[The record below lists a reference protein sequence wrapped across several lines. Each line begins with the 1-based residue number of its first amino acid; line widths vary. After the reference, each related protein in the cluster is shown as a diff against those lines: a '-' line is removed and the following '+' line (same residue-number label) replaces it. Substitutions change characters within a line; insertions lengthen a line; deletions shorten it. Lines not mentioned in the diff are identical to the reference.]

1 MNNSKDILKK
11 TIKINS
17 EFASELV
24 CVIPYT
30 YWLHERGEL
39 EKVITSKGMKPFY
52 YFCDDVEE
60 RFEVRTFDTSTNGLQ
75 DVPNTWIHHNSY
87 AVVGRDHSEL
97 SEEEQSEVNGV
108 LDYSQWTPPPYVDYY
123 KTDEFNHLKP
133 YIVVNSNYN
142 VEYGNDITQSMRYID
157 IKTLYETFNYLID
170 RGYTVI
176 YKRPNNTEFT
186 LDQNEMITLSGKFT
200 LTANVEGTGII
211 SDYDLCN
218 YYDKVINLNLLKN
231 DYTYS
236 YNELQM
242 KLFSGAEG
250 FISTNGGGG
259 FLCSYFGKPIIFYVP
274 HGKELRPGYLTKSN
288 SYVKKLSN
296 ADIHVVLDEGNI
308 NDYSKLIEKIKDI
321 F

>member
-1 MNNSKDILKK
+1 MK
-11 TIKINS
+11 TIKVNS

-52 YFCDDVEE
+52 YFCDNVEE
-60 RFEVRTFDTSTNGLQ
+60 IFETRTFEVNSNGLK
-75 DVPNTWIHHNSY
+75 DVPNDWIHHNSY
-87 AVVGRDHSEL
+87 AVTKKDYSEL
-97 SEEEQSEVNGV
+97 SVEEQSEVNGV
-108 LDYSQWTPPPYVDYY
+108 LDYSQWTPPPYAKHYQ
-123 KTDEFNHLKP
+123 TDEFNHLKP
-133 YIVVNSNYN
+133 YVVVNSNYN
-142 VEYGNDITQSMRYID
+142 VEYGNDITKSLRYLD
-157 IKTLYETFNYLID
+157 IKTLYDIFNYLTD
-170 RGYTVI
+170 KGYHVI

-186 LDQNEMITLSGKFT
+186 LDQNEIVTLNGKFT
-200 LTANVEGTGII
+200 LTANVQGAGVI
-211 SDYDLCN
+211 SDYDLCT
-218 YYDKVINLNLLKN
+218 YYDKVINLNLLKK

-242 KLFSGAEG
+242 KLFSGADG

-259 FLCSYFGKPIIFYVP
+259 FLCSYFKKPVLFYIP
-274 HGKELRPGYLTKSN
+274 HGKELRPGYMTNSS

-296 ADIHVVLDEGNI
+296 ANIHVVLDEGNI
-308 NDYSKLIEKIKDI
+308 NDYSKLIEKIKEM

>member
-1 MNNSKDILKK
+1 MNNSKTTLKK

-60 RFEVRTFDTSTNGLQ
+60 RFEVRTFDVNTNGLQ
-75 DVPNTWIHHNSY
+75 DVPNNWIHHNSY

-133 YIVVNSNYN
+133 YIIVNSNYN
-142 VEYGNDITQSMRYID
+142 VEYGNDITQSMRYFD
-157 IKTLYETFNYLID
+157 IKTLYETFNHLID
-170 RGYTVI
+170 KGYTVI

-186 LDQNEMITLSGKFT
+186 LDQNEMVTLGGKFM
-200 LTANVEGTGII
+200 LTADVEGVGVI

-218 YYDKVINLNLLKN
+218 YYDKVINLNL
-231 DYTYS
+231 
-236 YNELQM
+236 
-242 KLFSGAEG
+242 
-250 FISTNGGGG
+250 
-259 FLCSYFGKPIIFYVP
+259 PPP
-274 HGKELRPGYLTKSN
+274 H
-288 SYVKKLSN
+288 
-296 ADIHVVLDEGNI
+296 
-308 NDYSKLIEKIKDI
+308 KD
-321 F
+321 

>member
-1 MNNSKDILKK
+1 MK
-11 TIKINS
+11 TIKVNS
-17 EFASELV
+17 EFATELV

-60 RFEVRTFDTSTNGLQ
+60 RFEIRTFDINTNGLR
-75 DVPNTWIHHNSY
+75 DVPNDWIHHNSN
-87 AVVGRDHSEL
+87 AVTRKNYSDL
-97 SEEEQSEVNGV
+97 SVEEQSEVNGV
-108 LDYSQWTPPPYVDYY
+108 LDYSKWTPPPYVDYY
-123 KTDEFNHLKP
+123 QTNEFNHLKP
-133 YIVVNSNYN
+133 YVVINSNYN
-142 VEYGNDITQSMRYID
+142 VEYGNDITKSLRYFD
-157 IKTLYETFNYLID
+157 IKTLYDIFNYLTD
-170 RGYTVI
+170 NGYHVI

-186 LDQNEMITLSGKFT
+186 LDQNEVVTLSGKFT
-200 LTANVEGTGII
+200 LTANVQGAGVI
-211 SDYDLCN
+211 SDYDLCT
-218 YYDKVINLNLLKN
+218 YYDKVINLNLLKK

-259 FLCSYFGKPIIFYVP
+259 FLCSYFKKPVLFYIP
-274 HGKELRPGYLTKSN
+274 HGKELRPGYMTNSS

-296 ADIHVVLDEGNI
+296 ANIHIVLDEGTT
-308 NDYSKLIEKIKDI
+308 NDYSNLIGKMKEI

>member
-1 MNNSKDILKK
+1 MNNSKTTLKK

-60 RFEVRTFDTSTNGLQ
+60 RFEVRTFDVNTNGQQ
-75 DVPNTWIHHNSY
+75 DVPNNWIHHNSY

-133 YIVVNSNYN
+133 YIIVNSNYN
-142 VEYGNDITQSMRYID
+142 VEYGNDITQSMRYFD
-157 IKTLYETFNYLID
+157 IKTLYETFNHLID
-170 RGYTVI
+170 KGYTVI

-186 LDQNEMITLSGKFT
+186 LDQNEMVTLGGKFM
-200 LTANVEGTGII
+200 LTADVEGVGVI

-218 YYDKVINLNLLKN
+218 YYDKVINLNLLKE
-231 DYTYS
+231 DYTYT

-242 KLFSGAEG
+242 KLFSGADG

-296 ADIHVVLDEGNI
+296 ANIHVVLDEGST
-308 NDYSKLIEKIKDI
+308 NDYSKLIKKIKEI

>member
-1 MNNSKDILKK
+1 MK
-11 TIKINS
+11 TIKVNS
-17 EFASELV
+17 EFATELV

-60 RFEVRTFDTSTNGLQ
+60 RFEIRTFDINTNGLR
-75 DVPNTWIHHNSY
+75 DVPNDWIHHNSY
-87 AVVGRDHSEL
+87 AVTRKNYSDL
-97 SEEEQSEVNGV
+97 SVEEQSEVNGV
-108 LDYSQWTPPPYVDYY
+108 LDYSKWTPPPYVDYY
-123 KTDEFNHLKP
+123 QTDEFNHLKP
-133 YIVVNSNYN
+133 YVVINSNYN
-142 VEYGNDITQSMRYID
+142 VEYGNDITKSLRYFD
-157 IKTLYETFNYLID
+157 IKTLYDIFNYLTD
-170 RGYTVI
+170 KGYHVI

-186 LDQNEMITLSGKFT
+186 LDQNEVVTLSGKFI
-200 LTANVEGTGII
+200 LTANVQGAGVI
-211 SDYDLCN
+211 SDYDLCT
-218 YYDKVINLNLLKN
+218 YYDKVINLNLLKK

-242 KLFSGAEG
+242 KLFSGADG

-259 FLCSYFGKPIIFYVP
+259 FLCSYFKKPVLFYIP
-274 HGKELRPGYLTKSN
+274 HGKELRPGYMTNSN

-296 ADIHVVLDEGNI
+296 ANIHIVLDEGTT
-308 NDYSKLIEKIKDI
+308 NDYSNLIGKMKEL

>member
-1 MNNSKDILKK
+1 MK

-30 YWLHERGEL
+30 YWLHKRGEL
-39 EKVITSKGMKPFY
+39 ENVITSKGMKPFY
-52 YFCDDVEE
+52 YFCDNVEE
-60 RFEVRTFDTSTNGLQ
+60 RFEIRTFDVNTNGLR
-75 DVPNTWIHHNSY
+75 DVPNDWIHHNSY
-87 AVVGRDHSEL
+87 AVTRKDYPDL
-97 SEEEQSEVNGV
+97 SIEEQSEVNGV
-108 LDYSQWTPPPYVDYY
+108 LDYSKWTPPPYTEHYQ
-123 KTDEFNHLKP
+123 TDDFNHLKP
-133 YIVVNSNYN
+133 YVVINSNYN
-142 VEYGNDITQSMRYID
+142 VEYGNDITKSMRYID
-157 IKTLYETFNYLID
+157 IKTLYEIFNYLTD
-170 RGYTVI
+170 KGYHVI
-176 YKRPNNTEFT
+176 YKRPDNTEFT

-200 LTANVEGTGII
+200 LTANVQGTGII

-218 YYDKVINLNLLKN
+218 YYDKVINLNLLKE

-242 KLFSGAEG
+242 KLFSGADG

-259 FLCSYFGKPIIFYVP
+259 FLCSYFRKPIIFYVP

-296 ADIHVVLDEGNI
+296 ADIHVVLDEGEV
-308 NDYSKLIEKIKDI
+308 NDYSKLTKRIKEV
-321 F
+321 FKGKNK

>member
-1 MNNSKDILKK
+1 VK
-11 TIKINS
+11 TIKVNS

-60 RFEVRTFDTSTNGLQ
+60 RFEIRTFDINTNGLK
-75 DVPNTWIHHNSY
+75 DVPNVWIHHNSY
-87 AVVGRDHSEL
+87 AVVGKDHSEL
-97 SEEEQSEVNGV
+97 SIEGQSEVNGV
-108 LDYSQWTPPPYVDYY
+108 LDYSQWTPPPYADYY
-123 KTDEFNHLKP
+123 QTDEFNHLKP

-142 VEYGNDITQSMRYID
+142 VEYGNDITKSMRYID
-157 IKTLYETFNYLID
+157 IKTLHEIFNYLTD
-170 RGYTVI
+170 KGYNVI

-186 LDQNEMITLSGKFT
+186 LDQNEMITLSGRYM
-200 LTANVEGTGII
+200 LTAKVQGIGVI
-211 SDYDLCN
+211 TDYDLCN
-218 YYDKVINLNLLKN
+218 YYDEVIDLNLLKE
-231 DYTYS
+231 DYTCS

-242 KLFSGAEG
+242 KLFSGADG

-259 FLCSYFGKPIIFYVP
+259 FLCSYFRKPIIFYVP

-296 ADIHVVLDEGNI
+296 ADIHVVLDEGEV
-308 NDYSKLIEKIKDI
+308 NDYSKLTKKIKEVYGGKNK
-321 F
+321 

>member
-1 MNNSKDILKK
+1 MK
-11 TIKINS
+11 TIKVNS
-17 EFASELV
+17 EFATELV

-60 RFEVRTFDTSTNGLQ
+60 RFEIRTFDINTNGLR
-75 DVPNTWIHHNSY
+75 DVPNDWIHHNSY
-87 AVVGRDHSEL
+87 AVTRKNYSDL
-97 SEEEQSEVNGV
+97 SVEEQSEVNGV
-108 LDYSQWTPPPYVDYY
+108 LDYSKWTPPPYVDYY
-123 KTDEFNHLKP
+123 QTNEFNHLKP
-133 YIVVNSNYN
+133 YVVINSNYN
-142 VEYGNDITQSMRYID
+142 VEYGNDITKSLRYFD
-157 IKTLYETFNYLID
+157 IKTLYDIFNYLTD
-170 RGYTVI
+170 KGYHVI

-186 LDQNEMITLSGKFT
+186 LDQNEVVTLSGKFI
-200 LTANVEGTGII
+200 LTANVQGAGVI
-211 SDYDLCN
+211 SDYDLCT
-218 YYDKVINLNLLKN
+218 YYDKVINLNLLKK

-242 KLFSGAEG
+242 KLFSGADG

-259 FLCSYFGKPIIFYVP
+259 FLCSYFKKPVLFYIP
-274 HGKELRPGYLTKSN
+274 HGKELRPGYMTNSS

-296 ADIHVVLDEGNI
+296 ANIHIVLDEGNT
-308 NDYSKLIEKIKDI
+308 NDYSDLIRKMKEL

>member
-1 MNNSKDILKK
+1 MK
-11 TIKINS
+11 TIKVNS
-17 EFASELV
+17 EFATELV

-60 RFEVRTFDTSTNGLQ
+60 RFEIRTFDINTNGLR
-75 DVPNTWIHHNSY
+75 DVPNDWIHHNSY
-87 AVVGRDHSEL
+87 AVTRKNYSDL
-97 SEEEQSEVNGV
+97 SVEEQSEVNGV
-108 LDYSQWTPPPYVDYY
+108 LDYSKWTPPPYVDYY
-123 KTDEFNHLKP
+123 QTDEFNHLKP
-133 YIVVNSNYN
+133 YVVINSNYN
-142 VEYGNDITQSMRYID
+142 VEYGNDITKSLRYFD
-157 IKTLYETFNYLID
+157 IKTLYDIFNYLTD
-170 RGYTVI
+170 KGYHVI

-186 LDQNEMITLSGKFT
+186 LDQNEVVTLSGKFT
-200 LTANVEGTGII
+200 LTANVQGAGVI
-211 SDYDLCN
+211 SDYDLCT
-218 YYDKVINLNLLKN
+218 YYDKVINLNLLKK

-259 FLCSYFGKPIIFYVP
+259 FLCSYFKKPVLFYIP
-274 HGKELRPGYLTKSN
+274 HGKELRPGYMTNSS

-296 ADIHVVLDEGNI
+296 ANIHIVLDEGTT
-308 NDYSKLIEKIKDI
+308 NDYSNLIGKMKEI

>member
-1 MNNSKDILKK
+1 MK

-30 YWLHERGEL
+30 YWLHKRGEL
-39 EKVITSKGMKPFY
+39 ENVITSKGMKPFY

-60 RFEVRTFDTSTNGLQ
+60 RFETRTFDVNTNGLK
-75 DVPNTWIHHNSY
+75 DVPNDWIHHNSY
-87 AVVGRDHSEL
+87 AVTRKDYPDL
-97 SEEEQSEVNGV
+97 SIEEQSEVNGV
-108 LDYSQWTPPPYVDYY
+108 LDYSKWTPPPYTEHYQ
-123 KTDEFNHLKP
+123 TDDFNHLKP
-133 YIVVNSNYN
+133 YVVINSNYN
-142 VEYGNDITQSMRYID
+142 VEYGNDITKSMRYID
-157 IKTLYETFNYLID
+157 IKTLYEIFNYLTD
-170 RGYTVI
+170 KGYHVI
-176 YKRPNNTEFT
+176 YKRPDNTEFT

-200 LTANVEGTGII
+200 LTANVQGTGVI
-211 SDYDLCN
+211 SDYDLCE
-218 YYDKVINLNLLKN
+218 YYDKVINLNLLKK

-242 KLFSGAEG
+242 RLFSGADG

-259 FLCSYFGKPIIFYVP
+259 DLCSYFRKPIIFYVP

-296 ADIHVVLDEGNI
+296 ADIHVVLDEGNV
-308 NDYSKLIEKIKDI
+308 NDYSKLIEKMKEI

>member
-1 MNNSKDILKK
+1 VK
-11 TIKINS
+11 TIKVNS

-60 RFEVRTFDTSTNGLQ
+60 RFEIRTFDINTNGLK
-75 DVPNTWIHHNSY
+75 DVPNVWIHHNSY
-87 AVVGRDHSEL
+87 AVVGKDHSEL
-97 SEEEQSEVNGV
+97 SIEEQSEVNGV
-108 LDYSQWTPPPYVDYY
+108 LDYSQWTPPPYADYY
-123 KTDEFNHLKP
+123 QIDEFNHLKP

-142 VEYGNDITQSMRYID
+142 VEYGNDITKSMRYID
-157 IKTLYETFNYLID
+157 IKTLHEIFNYLTD
-170 RGYTVI
+170 KGYNVI

-186 LDQNEMITLSGKFT
+186 LDQNEMITLSGRYM
-200 LTANVEGTGII
+200 LTANVQGTGVI

-218 YYDKVINLNLLKN
+218 YYDKVINLNLLKE

-242 KLFSGAEG
+242 KLFSGADG

-259 FLCSYFGKPIIFYVP
+259 FLCSYFRKPIIFYVP

-296 ADIHVVLDEGNI
+296 ADIHVVLDEGEV
-308 NDYSKLIEKIKDI
+308 NDYSKLTKRIKEV
-321 F
+321 FKGKNK

>member
-1 MNNSKDILKK
+1 MK
-11 TIKINS
+11 TIKVNC
-17 EFASELV
+17 EFAAELV

-30 YWLHERGEL
+30 YWLHKRGEL

-52 YFCDDVEE
+52 YFCDNVEE
-60 RFEVRTFDTSTNGLQ
+60 RFEIRTFDVNTNGLK
-75 DVPNTWIHHNSY
+75 DVPNDWLHHNSY

-97 SEEEQSEVNGV
+97 SIEEQSEVNGV

-123 KTDEFNHLKP
+123 QTDEFNHLKP
-133 YIVVNSNYN
+133 YVVVNSNYN
-142 VEYGNDITQSMRYID
+142 VEYGNDITKSLRYLD
-157 IKTLYETFNYLID
+157 IKTLYDIFNYLTD
-170 RGYTVI
+170 KGYHVI
-176 YKRPNNTEFT
+176 YKRPDNTEFT
-186 LDQNEMITLSGKFT
+186 LDQNEIITLNGKFE
-200 LTANVEGTGII
+200 LTANVQGTGVI

-218 YYDKVINLNLLKN
+218 YYDKVINLNLLKK

-242 KLFSGAEG
+242 RLFSGADG

-259 FLCSYFGKPIIFYVP
+259 DLCSYFRKPIIFYVP

-296 ADIHVVLDEGNI
+296 ADIHVVLDEGNV
-308 NDYSKLIEKIKDI
+308 NDYSKLIEKMKEI

>member
-1 MNNSKDILKK
+1 MK
-11 TIKINS
+11 TIKVNS

-60 RFEVRTFDTSTNGLQ
+60 RFEIRTFDINTNGLR
-75 DVPNTWIHHNSY
+75 DVPNDWIHHNSY
-87 AVVGRDHSEL
+87 AVTRKNYSDL
-97 SEEEQSEVNGV
+97 SVEEQSEVNGV
-108 LDYSQWTPPPYVDYY
+108 LDYSKWTPPPYVDYY
-123 KTDEFNHLKP
+123 QTDEFNHLKP
-133 YIVVNSNYN
+133 YVVINSNYN
-142 VEYGNDITQSMRYID
+142 VEYGNDITKSLRYFD
-157 IKTLYETFNYLID
+157 IKTLYDIFNYLTD
-170 RGYTVI
+170 NGYHVI

-186 LDQNEMITLSGKFT
+186 LDQNEIVTLSGKFI
-200 LTANVEGTGII
+200 LTANVQGAGVI
-211 SDYDLCN
+211 SDYDLCT
-218 YYDKVINLNLLKN
+218 YYDKVINLNLLKK

-242 KLFSGAEG
+242 KLFSGADG

-259 FLCSYFGKPIIFYVP
+259 FLCSYFKKPVLFYIP
-274 HGKELRPGYLTKSN
+274 HGKELRPGYMTNSS

-296 ADIHVVLDEGNI
+296 ANIHIVLDEGTT
-308 NDYSKLIEKIKDI
+308 NDYSNLIGKMKEI

>member
-1 MNNSKDILKK
+1 MK
-11 TIKINS
+11 TIKVNS

-24 CVIPYT
+24 CVIPYA

-39 EKVITSKGMKPFY
+39 EKVITSKEMKPFY

-60 RFEVRTFDTSTNGLQ
+60 RFEIRTFDINTNGLK
-75 DVPNTWIHHNSY
+75 DVPNVWIHHNSY
-87 AVVGRDHSEL
+87 AVVGKDHSEL
-97 SEEEQSEVNGV
+97 SIEEQSEVNGV
-108 LDYSQWTPPPYVDYY
+108 LDYSQWTPPPYADYY
-123 KTDEFNHLKP
+123 QIDEFNHLKP

-142 VEYGNDITQSMRYID
+142 VEYGNDITKSMRYID
-157 IKTLYETFNYLID
+157 IKTLHEIFNYLTD
-170 RGYTVI
+170 KGYNVI

-186 LDQNEMITLSGKFT
+186 LDQNEMITLSGRYM
-200 LTANVEGTGII
+200 LTANVQGTGVI

-218 YYDKVINLNLLKN
+218 YYDKVINLNLLKE

-242 KLFSGAEG
+242 KLFSGADG

-259 FLCSYFGKPIIFYVP
+259 FLCSYFRKPIIFYVP

-296 ADIHVVLDEGNI
+296 ADIHVVLDEGEV
-308 NDYSKLIEKIKDI
+308 NDYSKLTKRIKEV
-321 F
+321 FKGKNK

>member
-1 MNNSKDILKK
+1 MK
-11 TIKINS
+11 TIKVNS
-17 EFASELV
+17 EFATELV

-60 RFEVRTFDTSTNGLQ
+60 RFEIRTFDINTNGLR
-75 DVPNTWIHHNSY
+75 DVPNDWIHHNSY
-87 AVVGRDHSEL
+87 AVTRKNYSDL
-97 SEEEQSEVNGV
+97 SVEEQSEVNGV
-108 LDYSQWTPPPYVDYY
+108 LDYSKWTPPPYVDYY
-123 KTDEFNHLKP
+123 QTDEFNHLKP
-133 YIVVNSNYN
+133 YVVINSNYN
-142 VEYGNDITQSMRYID
+142 VEYGNDITKSLRYFD
-157 IKTLYETFNYLID
+157 IKTLYDIFNYLTD
-170 RGYTVI
+170 KGYHVI

-186 LDQNEMITLSGKFT
+186 LDQNEVVTLSGKFI
-200 LTANVEGTGII
+200 LTANVQGAGVI
-211 SDYDLCN
+211 SDYDLCT
-218 YYDKVINLNLLKN
+218 YYDKVINLNLLKK

-259 FLCSYFGKPIIFYVP
+259 FLCSYFKKPVLFYIP
-274 HGKELRPGYLTKSN
+274 HGKELRPGYMTNSS

-296 ADIHVVLDEGNI
+296 ANIQIVLDEGTT
-308 NDYSKLIEKIKDI
+308 NDYSNLIGKMKEI

>member
-1 MNNSKDILKK
+1 MNNSKTISKK

-60 RFEVRTFDTSTNGLQ
+60 RFEIRTFDVNSNGLK
-75 DVPNTWIHHNSY
+75 DVPNDWIHHNSY
-87 AVVGRDHSEL
+87 AVIERDYSEL

-108 LDYSQWTPPPYVDYY
+108 LDYTKWTPPPYVDYY

-133 YIVVNSNYN
+133 YVVINSNYN
-142 VEYGNDITQSMRYID
+142 VEYGNDISKSMRYID
-157 IKTLYETFNYLID
+157 IKTLYEIFNYLTD
-170 RGYTVI
+170 KGYYVI
-176 YKRPNNTEFT
+176 YKRPDNTEFT
-186 LDQNEMITLSGKFT
+186 LDQNEMITLNGKFN
-200 LTANVEGTGII
+200 LTANVEGTGVI
-211 SDYDLCN
+211 SDYDLCD
-218 YYDKVINLNLLKN
+218 YYDNVINLNLLKN

-259 FLCSYFGKPIIFYVP
+259 FLCSYFKKPVLFYVP
-274 HGKELRPGYLTKSN
+274 HGKELRTGYLTKSN

-296 ADIHVVLDEGNI
+296 ADIHVVLDEGNV

>member
-1 MNNSKDILKK
+1 MK
-11 TIKINS
+11 TIKVNS
-17 EFASELV
+17 EFATELV

-60 RFEVRTFDTSTNGLQ
+60 RFEIRTFDINTNGLR
-75 DVPNTWIHHNSY
+75 DVPNDWIHHNSY
-87 AVVGRDHSEL
+87 AVTRKNYSDL
-97 SEEEQSEVNGV
+97 SVEEQSEVNGV
-108 LDYSQWTPPPYVDYY
+108 LDYSKWTPPPYVDYY
-123 KTDEFNHLKP
+123 QTDEFNHLKP
-133 YIVVNSNYN
+133 YVVINSNYN
-142 VEYGNDITQSMRYID
+142 VEYGNDITKSLRYFN
-157 IKTLYETFNYLID
+157 IKTLYDIFNYLTD
-170 RGYTVI
+170 NGYHVI

-186 LDQNEMITLSGKFT
+186 LDQNEVVTLSGKFI
-200 LTANVEGTGII
+200 LTANVQGAGVI
-211 SDYDLCN
+211 SDYDLCT
-218 YYDKVINLNLLKN
+218 YYDKVINLNLLKK

-242 KLFSGAEG
+242 KLFSGADG

-259 FLCSYFGKPIIFYVP
+259 FLCSYFKKPVLFYIP
-274 HGKELRPGYLTKSN
+274 HGKELRPGYMTNSN

-296 ADIHVVLDEGNI
+296 ANIHIVLDEGTT
-308 NDYSKLIEKIKDI
+308 NDYSNLIGKMKEI

>member
-1 MNNSKDILKK
+1 MK
-11 TIKINS
+11 TIKVNS
-17 EFASELV
+17 EFATELV

-60 RFEVRTFDTSTNGLQ
+60 RFEIRTFDINTNGLR
-75 DVPNTWIHHNSY
+75 DVPNDWIHHNSN
-87 AVVGRDHSEL
+87 AVTRKNYSDL
-97 SEEEQSEVNGV
+97 SVEEQSEVNGV
-108 LDYSQWTPPPYVDYY
+108 LDYSKWTPPPYVDYY
-123 KTDEFNHLKP
+123 QTNEFNHLKP
-133 YIVVNSNYN
+133 YVVINSNYN
-142 VEYGNDITQSMRYID
+142 VEYGNDITKSLRYFD
-157 IKTLYETFNYLID
+157 IKTLYDIFNYLTD
-170 RGYTVI
+170 KGYHVI

-186 LDQNEMITLSGKFT
+186 LDQNEVVTLSGKFT
-200 LTANVEGTGII
+200 LTAKVQGAGVI
-211 SDYDLCN
+211 SDYDLCT
-218 YYDKVINLNLLKN
+218 YYDKVINLNLLKK

-242 KLFSGAEG
+242 KLFSGADG

-259 FLCSYFGKPIIFYVP
+259 FLCSYFKKPVLFYIP
-274 HGKELRPGYLTKSN
+274 HGKELRPGYMTNSS

-296 ADIHVVLDEGNI
+296 ANIHIVLDEGNT
-308 NDYSKLIEKIKDI
+308 NDYSDLIRKMKEL

>member
-1 MNNSKDILKK
+1 MNNSKTTLKK

-60 RFEVRTFDTSTNGLQ
+60 RFEVRTFDVNTNGLQ
-75 DVPNTWIHHNSY
+75 DVPNNWIHHNSY

-133 YIVVNSNYN
+133 YIIVNSNYN
-142 VEYGNDITQSMRYID
+142 VEYGNDITQSMRYFD
-157 IKTLYETFNYLID
+157 IKTLYETFNHLID
-170 RGYTVI
+170 KGYTVI

-186 LDQNEMITLSGKFT
+186 LDQNEMVTLGGKFM
-200 LTANVEGTGII
+200 LTADVEGVGVI

-218 YYDKVINLNLLKN
+218 YYDKVINLNLLKE
-231 DYTYS
+231 DYTYT

-242 KLFSGAEG
+242 KLFSGADG

-274 HGKELRPGYLTKSN
+274 HGKELRSGYLTKSN

-296 ADIHVVLDEGNI
+296 ANIHVVLDEGST
-308 NDYSKLIEKIKDI
+308 NDYSKLIKKIKEI

>member
-1 MNNSKDILKK
+1 MNNSKTTLKK

-60 RFEVRTFDTSTNGLQ
+60 RFEVRTFDVNTNGLQ
-75 DVPNTWIHHNSY
+75 DVPNNWIHHNSY

-133 YIVVNSNYN
+133 YIIVNSNYN
-142 VEYGNDITQSMRYID
+142 VEYGNDITQSMRYFD
-157 IKTLYETFNYLID
+157 IKTLYETFNHLID
-170 RGYTVI
+170 KGYTVI

-186 LDQNEMITLSGKFT
+186 LDQFM
-200 LTANVEGTGII
+200 LTADVEGVGVI

-218 YYDKVINLNLLKN
+218 YYDKVINLNLLKE
-231 DYTYS
+231 DYTYT

-242 KLFSGAEG
+242 KLFSGADG

-296 ADIHVVLDEGNI
+296 ANIHVVLDEGST
-308 NDYSKLIEKIKDI
+308 NDYSKLIKKIKEI

>member
-1 MNNSKDILKK
+1 MK
-11 TIKINS
+11 TIKVNS
-17 EFASELV
+17 EFATELV

-60 RFEVRTFDTSTNGLQ
+60 RFEIRTFDINTNGLR
-75 DVPNTWIHHNSY
+75 DVPNDWIHHNSY
-87 AVVGRDHSEL
+87 AVTRKNYSDL
-97 SEEEQSEVNGV
+97 SVEEQSEVNGV
-108 LDYSQWTPPPYVDYY
+108 LDYSKWTPPPYVDYY
-123 KTDEFNHLKP
+123 QTDEFNHLKP
-133 YIVVNSNYN
+133 YVVINSNYN
-142 VEYGNDITQSMRYID
+142 VEYGNDITKSLRYFD
-157 IKTLYETFNYLID
+157 IKTLYDIFNYLTD
-170 RGYTVI
+170 KGYHVI

-186 LDQNEMITLSGKFT
+186 LDQNEVVTLSGKFI
-200 LTANVEGTGII
+200 LTANVQGAGVI
-211 SDYDLCN
+211 SDYDLCT
-218 YYDKVINLNLLKN
+218 YYDKVINLNLLKK

-259 FLCSYFGKPIIFYVP
+259 FLCSYFKKPVLFYIP
-274 HGKELRPGYLTKSN
+274 HGKELRPGYMTNSS

-296 ADIHVVLDEGNI
+296 ANIHIVLDEGTT
-308 NDYSKLIEKIKDI
+308 NDYSNLIGKMKEI

>member
-1 MNNSKDILKK
+1 
-11 TIKINS
+11 
-17 EFASELV
+17 
-24 CVIPYT
+24 VIPYT

-60 RFEVRTFDTSTNGLQ
+60 RFEVRTFDVNTNGLQ
-75 DVPNTWIHHNSY
+75 DVPNNWIHHNSY

-133 YIVVNSNYN
+133 YIIVNSNYN
-142 VEYGNDITQSMRYID
+142 VEYGNDITQSMRYFD
-157 IKTLYETFNYLID
+157 IKTLYETFNHLID
-170 RGYTVI
+170 KGYTVI

-186 LDQNEMITLSGKFT
+186 LDQNEMVTLGGKFM
-200 LTANVEGTGII
+200 LTADVEGVGVI

-218 YYDKVINLNLLKN
+218 YYDKVINLNLLKE
-231 DYTYS
+231 DYTYT

-242 KLFSGAEG
+242 KLFSGADG

-274 HGKELRPGYLTKSN
+274 HGKELRSGYLTKSN

-296 ADIHVVLDEGNI
+296 ANIHVVLDEGST
-308 NDYSKLIEKIKDI
+308 NDYSKLIKKIKEI

>member
-1 MNNSKDILKK
+1 MK
-11 TIKINS
+11 TIKVNS
-17 EFASELV
+17 EFATELV

-60 RFEVRTFDTSTNGLQ
+60 RFEIRTFDINTNGLR
-75 DVPNTWIHHNSY
+75 DVPNDWIHHNSY
-87 AVVGRDHSEL
+87 AVTRKNYSDL
-97 SEEEQSEVNGV
+97 SVEEQSEVNGV
-108 LDYSQWTPPPYVDYY
+108 LDYSKWTPPPYVDYY
-123 KTDEFNHLKP
+123 QTNEFNHLKP
-133 YIVVNSNYN
+133 YVVINSNYN
-142 VEYGNDITQSMRYID
+142 VEYGNDITKSLRYFD
-157 IKTLYETFNYLID
+157 IKTLYDIFNYLTD
-170 RGYTVI
+170 NGYHVI

-186 LDQNEMITLSGKFT
+186 LDQNEVVTLSGKFI
-200 LTANVEGTGII
+200 LTANVQGAGVI
-211 SDYDLCN
+211 SDYDLCT
-218 YYDKVINLNLLKN
+218 YYDKVINLNLLKK

-242 KLFSGAEG
+242 KLFSGADG

-259 FLCSYFGKPIIFYVP
+259 FLCSYFKKPVLFYIP
-274 HGKELRPGYLTKSN
+274 HGKELRPGYMTNSS

-296 ADIHVVLDEGNI
+296 ANIHIVLDEGNT
-308 NDYSKLIEKIKDI
+308 NDYSDLIRKMKEL

>member
-1 MNNSKDILKK
+1 MNNSKTTLKK

-39 EKVITSKGMKPFY
+39 EKVITSKGLKPFY

-60 RFEVRTFDTSTNGLQ
+60 RFEVRTFDVNTNGQQ
-75 DVPNTWIHHNSY
+75 DVPNNWIHHNSY

-133 YIVVNSNYN
+133 YIIVNSNYN
-142 VEYGNDITQSMRYID
+142 VEYGNDITQSMRYFD
-157 IKTLYETFNYLID
+157 IKTLYETFNHLID
-170 RGYTVI
+170 KGYTVI

-186 LDQNEMITLSGKFT
+186 LDQNEMVTLGGKFM
-200 LTANVEGTGII
+200 LTADVEGVGVI

-218 YYDKVINLNLLKN
+218 YYDKVINLNLLKE
-231 DYTYS
+231 DYTYT

-242 KLFSGAEG
+242 KLFSGADG

-296 ADIHVVLDEGNI
+296 ANIHVVLDEGST
-308 NDYSKLIEKIKDI
+308 NDYSKLIKKIKEI